1 MAGFYTNHLKS
12 NNAQKCAPII
22 EDAFSKAITLD
33 GKATVVEV
41 NLKAPNA
48 AQDIL
53 SAGYAVLRDHPEHF
67 YYNTSL
73 SATSDGVRAC
83 LSTNLLYSPQ
93 KIAQYKENISNEV
106 ARIRSLMNPM
116 WTKWD
121 KEKFIFEYLQSTVE
135 YVDDGK
141 NERYNIIGALLEHK
155 AVCEGISKAFA
166 VLCHSVGIPCIVVFS
181 KTHMWNLVNIN
192 GILCNVDATYGTGSN
207 MGINY
212 TYFNTSDKY
221 MDKEHV
227 KELECIPKCEDDAQG
242 YYTHIGTFFENE
254 RDLKSYLLK
263 HLILMPR
270 TAHVKLKT
278 GNIEK
283 VVESAI
289 GLIPR
294 SLEYSINHN
303 ANTAII
309 RTS

>member
-12 NNAQKCAPII
+12 NNAQGCAHII
-22 EDAFSKAITLD
+22 EDAFAKATTLD
-33 GKATVVEV
+33 GKTTVVEIE
-41 NLKAPNA
+41 LESPNA
-48 AQDIL
+48 AEDIL

-67 YYNTSL
+67 YYNTTL
-73 SATSDGVRAC
+73 SAASDGARTH
-83 LSTNLLYSPQ
+83 LSINLTYSPQ
-93 KIAQYKENISNEV
+93 SVAQYKKKISNEV
-106 ARIRSLMNPM
+106 ARIHSLMNPM

-141 NERYNIIGALLEHK
+141 NERYNIIGALLERK

-181 KTHMWNLVNIN
+181 QTHMWNLVNIN
-192 GILCNVDATYGTGSN
+192 GSLCNVDATYGAGSN

-221 MDKEHV
+221 MSQEH
-227 KELECIPKCEDDAQG
+227 KKALECIPKCEDDTQG
-242 YYTHIGTFFENE
+242 YYAHIGTFFENE
-254 RDLKSYLLK
+254 RDLKGYLLK
-263 HLILMPR
+263 NLVFMPG

-278 GNIEK
+278 GDIEK
-283 VVESAI
+283 VVASAI
-289 GLIPR
+289 GLIPH
-294 SLEYSINHN
+294 SLKYSINHT

-309 RTS
+309 KIS